1 MAYLCVEQLVN
12 NIDVRS
18 NLIEIKQLL
27 KKEGYNSP
35 LQKELEL
42 HTDVL
47 LALLSHEDAKV
58 RKNAALIIG
67 EMGADKLLSPLCDA
81 YEKEETLFVRDS
93 YLEAIGQMDYR
104 PVVPVLR
111 KHLKRIQGMEITA
124 ENKKHVTK
132 ERHLLMELISL
143 VSDVV
148 THSYREDAAAS
159 KVLLTTKRGKEQLL
173 FDELMEMCPEMQKKM
188 MSGGVMAVIKYPEQL
203 SKVRT
208 WQNLMFAFVKDNGF
222 EKSGETIGHGIWDAD
237 VMGYLD
243 QRHDIC
249 DSVWKFRVD
258 VKTKDEPKEKTALAK
273 SVAAALEELSKGQ
286 LVNSVSDYECEF
298 VLTSSKDGRIFVWLK
313 LNTWKDK
320 RFTYRKNYVAA
331 SMNPM
336 NGAQMIRA
344 CRPYFK
350 DNANVLDPFCGVGTL
365 LLERRLQS
373 GQNYHV
379 RGLYG
384 VDTFGAAVEGGRE
397 NAGILN
403 IPVNFIQRD
412 FFEFTHAYLF
422 DEVFTDLPDTF
433 DSEKVRIGF
442 YRRFLGKLEQHLNHN
457 AHVFIY
463 TLHGEDLKLVLRNNG
478 SYKCLKEIPF
488 AQNKDTAVF
497 VLAYTK

>member
-1 MAYLCVEQLVN
+1 MAYLCVEQLIN
-12 NIDVRS
+12 NIEVRA
-18 NLIEIKQLL
+18 NLIEIKQIL
-27 KKEGYNSP
+27 KKEGYDSP
-35 LQKELEL
+35 LQKELQA

-47 LALLSHEDAKV
+47 LNLLSHEDAKV
-58 RKNAALIIG
+58 RKNVALIIG
-67 EMGADKLLSPLCDA
+67 EMGADELLSALCDA

-93 YLEAIGQMDYR
+93 YLEAMGQMDYR
-104 PVVPVLR
+104 PVLPVL
-111 KHLKRIQGMEITA
+111 KLQLEKIQTMEITP

-148 THSYREDAAAS
+148 FHTYREDDVAS

-173 FDELMEMCPEMQKKM
+173 LDELSENYPDMQKKLM
-188 MSGGVMAVIKYPEQL
+188 AGGVMVIIKHPNQL

-208 WQNLMFAFVKDNGF
+208 WQNMLFAFAKDNGF
-222 EKSGETIGHGIWDAD
+222 EKSGDAIASGIWNGQVID
-237 VMGYLD
+237 YLN
-243 QRHDIC
+243 QRHEEC
-249 DSVWKFRVD
+249 DGAWKFRVD
-258 VKTKDEPKEKTALAK
+258 VKTKDDPKEKTALVK
-273 SVAAALEELSKGQ
+273 SVAASLEELSSGQ
-286 LVNSVSDYECEF
+286 LINSVSDYECEF
-298 VLTSSKDGRIFVWLK
+298 VLTPSKDGRVFVWLK
-313 LNTWKDK
+313 LNTWKDR
-320 RFTYRKNYVAA
+320 RFSYRKNYVAA

-336 NGAQMIRA
+336 NAAQMIRA

-373 GQNYHV
+373 GQKYHV

-422 DEVFTDLPDTF
+422 DEVITDLPDF
-433 DSEKVRIGF
+433 ESEKARIGF
-442 YRRFLGKLEQHLNHN
+442 YKRFLEKLEKHLNHN

-463 TLHGEDLKLVLRNNG
+463 TLHGEDLKLALSKNG
-478 SYKCLKEIPF
+478 SYQCLKEIPF
-488 AQNKDTAVF
+488 AQNKDTSVF
-497 VLAYTK
+497 VLTYTK

>member
-1 MAYLCVEQLVN
+1 MTYLCVEQLIN
-12 NIDVRS
+12 NIEVRA
-18 NLIEIKQLL
+18 NLIEIKQIL
-27 KKEGYNSP
+27 KKEGYDSP
-35 LQKELEL
+35 LCKELQA

-47 LALLSHEDAKV
+47 LNLLSHEDAKV

-67 EMGADKLLSPLCDA
+67 EMGADEHLGALCDA
-81 YEKEETLFVRDS
+81 YEKEDTLFVRDS
-93 YLEAIGQMDYR
+93 YLEAMGQMDYR
-104 PVVPVLR
+104 PVLPVLR
-111 KHLKRIQGMEITA
+111 MHLEKIQNMEITP

-148 THSYREDAAAS
+148 FHTYKEESVAS

-173 FDELMEMCPEMQKKM
+173 LDELSEICPDMPKKLLA
-188 MSGGVMAVIKYPEQL
+188 GGVMAVIKHPDQL

-208 WQNLMFAFVKDNGF
+208 WQSMLFAFVKDNGF
-222 EKSGETIGHGIWDAD
+222 EKSGEAIANGIWSGDIIS
-237 VMGYLD
+237 YLNG
-243 QRHDIC
+243 RHEEC
-249 DSVWKFRVD
+249 DGVWKFRVD
-258 VKTKDEPKEKTALAK
+258 VKTKDEPKDKAALAK
-273 SVAAALEELSKGQ
+273 AVAASLEELSKGQ

-298 VLTSSKDGRIFVWLK
+298 VLTPSKDGRVFVWLK

-320 RFTYRKNYVAA
+320 RFSYRKNYVAA

-336 NGAQMIRA
+336 NAAQMIRA

-373 GQNYHV
+373 GQKYHV

-397 NAGILN
+397 NAQILN

-412 FFEFTHAYLF
+412 FFEFTHAYQF
-422 DEVFTDLPDTF
+422 DEVITDLPDF
-433 DSEKVRIGF
+433 ESEKARMGF
-442 YRRFLGKLEQHLNHN
+442 YKRFLGKLEEHLNPD
-457 AHVFIY
+457 AHVFVY
-463 TLHGEDLKLVLRNNG
+463 TLHGEGLKLALSHNG
-478 SYKCLKEIPF
+478 NYKCLKEIPF
-488 AQNKDTAVF
+488 AQNKDTSVF
-497 VLAYTK
+497 VLAYKH